1 MSDITPS
8 SQYLN
13 DCHRNFSMYVLQT
26 RGFPSIIDGLK
37 HGGRRLLW
45 TARDGSKYKTAS
57 LAGATMPLHPHADAS
72 DTVDTLTKPYCNN
85 YPLFSGYGAFGTRL
99 KPNAAGAPRYTAVT
113 VSPFTKDVVFRD
125 IELIPMVE
133 NYDGELME
141 PKHFLPL
148 IPIALVN
155 PSEGIGVGFAS
166 KIYPRSLGDIITGQL
181 TVLAGKKLS
190 EEEPAI
196 SFMPFQSTSVSS
208 EVIKSGNTRYWF
220 EGQFERLDTSSIRV
234 FNIPYGL
241 DHMEFIEHL
250 NELKEED
257 TIASYEDRSSNVIDI
272 TIKFGR
278 GALKHQTDA
287 QLMRC
292 LKLRASVVENMNLV
306 DFDGD
311 KVVSLT
317 YNQVITL
324 FTEWRLNW
332 YLTRYERLKELLERD
347 IQRYRDVI
355 LAIKEDVGH
364 HGRLCADRAQLKEWL
379 AGIGVVYTDYVSDL
393 PMYRLTGEEAKKV
406 AKKLEEAL
414 VQLEIYQSYIDNP
427 DERKR
432 IYVQELKEIK
442 KKYADAG
449 FIAPPI
455 VKEKKKAKA

>member
-1 MSDITPS
+1 MNDNS

-13 DCHRNFSMYVLQT
+13 DCHKNFSMYVLQT

-45 TARDGSKYKTAS
+45 TARDGSKYKTAT

-99 KPNAAGAPRYTAVT
+99 KPNASGAPRYTAIT
-113 VSPFTKDVVFRD
+113 VAPFTKDVVFRD

-148 IPIALVN
+148 VPVALVN

-166 KIYPRSLGDIITGQL
+166 KIYPRSLGDIIDAQL
-181 TVLAGKKLS
+181 AHLAGKQFNA
-190 EEEPAI
+190 EPVI
-196 SFMPFQSTSVSS
+196 TVIPFQAASVSS

-220 EGQFERLDTSSIRV
+220 EGKFERIDSSTIKIT
-234 FNIPYGL
+234 NLPYGI
-241 DHMEFIEHL
+241 DHHEFVEHL
-250 NELKEED
+250 NELKEAD
-257 TIASYEDRSSNVIDI
+257 TIASHDDRSSNVIDI

-278 GALKHQTDA
+278 GALKHLSDA
-287 QLMRC
+287 QLLRC

-306 DFDGD
+306 DFNGD
-311 KVVSLT
+311 RVVSLT
-317 YNQVITL
+317 YSEVITG
-324 FTEWRLNW
+324 FTDWRLTW
-332 YLTRYERLKELLERD
+332 FLTRYLRLKELLERD
-347 IQRYRDVI
+347 IQRHRDVI
-355 LAIKEDVGH
+355 LAIKENVGH
-364 HGRLCADRAQLKEWL
+364 HGRLCADRGQLKEWL
-379 AGIGVVYTDYVSDL
+379 GSRGIVYTDYVADL
-393 PMYRLTGEEAKKV
+393 PMYRLTEEEAKKV

-427 DERKR
+427 EERKR
-432 IYVQELKEIK
+432 IYVQELKEVK
-442 KKYADAG
+442 KKYADIG
-449 FIAPPI
+449 FTPPPE
-455 VKEKKKAKA
+455 VKEKKPKAKA